1 MTQSIFGTDGIRG
14 KANSYPMLPDTV
26 LRIGQA
32 IGSYFK
38 RKHHKPRVLIGKDT
52 RISCYMLEQSL
63 CSGILSVGADALFIG
78 PLPTP
83 GVAYLTRGLRAS
95 AGIVISASHNPF
107 YDNGIK
113 IFDASGYKLPSD
125 AEQVINAMLHDEHT
139 VSDLPTNEYL
149 GTAKRIDDACGQ
161 YAVFLK
167 EQFPK
172 HLSMEGLRIIVDCAN
187 GAGYR
192 VAPKVFSELGA
203 EVFLR
208 GDKPNGLNINSDC
221 GALHPSKLRADVQL
235 YKADIGIALDG
246 DADRLLIVDEQGEYI
261 DGDVILGICGKHM
274 LANSNLH
281 ANTIVATDVSN
292 IGLEREIEAGGGKLI
307 RVRIGDRYVVEEMR
321 RGGYSLGG
329 EKSGHIIHKGYS
341 TTGDGIL
348 AALKV
353 IEIALL
359 KQKTISMLRKE
370 IPLVP
375 QVMADIAVPSKPP
388 FPELP
393 RFSKLIDTVQS
404 KIGKSGRLLCR
415 YSGTEQKA
423 RIMLEGEDK
432 HVLEQYSQELTHT
445 LLRDINAR

>member
-1 MTQSIFGTDGIRG
+1 MTNSIFGTDGIRG
-14 KANSYPMLPDTV
+14 KANSYPMLPDVV

-38 RKHHKPRVLIGKDT
+38 RQHHRPRILIGKDT

-113 IFDASGYKLPSD
+113 IFDASGYKLPNE
-125 AEQVINAMLHDEHT
+125 AEQAIDSMLHRANTE
-139 VSDLPTNEYL
+139 LPTNENL
-149 GTAKRIDDACGQ
+149 GTARRIDDACGQ

-192 VAPKVFSELGA
+192 VAPKVFRELGA
-203 EVFLR
+203 EVFLI
-208 GDKPNGLNINSDC
+208 GDQPNGLNINANC
-221 GALHPSKLRADVQL
+221 GALHPSKLQADVQL

-246 DADRLLIVDEQGEYI
+246 DADRLLIVDDQGEYL
-261 DGDVILGICGKHM
+261 DGDVILGICAKHM

-281 ANTIVATDVSN
+281 ANTLVATDVSN
-292 IGLEREIEAGGGKLI
+292 IGLEREMEACGGKLI
-307 RVRIGDRYVVEEMR
+307 RVRIGDRFVVEEMR

-329 EKSGHIIHKGYS
+329 EKSGHIIHQGYA

-359 KQKTISMLRKE
+359 KQKTIAMLRQE
-370 IPLVP
+370 VPLVP
-375 QVMADIAVPSKPP
+375 QIMRDIDVPSKPP
-388 FPELP
+388 FSELA
-393 RFSKLIDTVQS
+393 RFSELINAVQN

-423 RIMLEGEDK
+423 RLMLEGEDT
-432 HVLEQYSQELTHT
+432 HMLEQYSQELAHT
-445 LLRDINAR
+445 LLRDINAQ